1 MWKKWKIRMIQNNNI
16 LITGGAGFIGSSLA
30 NKLLPNN
37 KVTVIDDLSM
47 GDFSNLNSSSNLIKI
62 KGSVTDKDLL
72 EKVFDENDFDYIF
85 HLAAVASVADSVA
98 RPYETHQVNF
108 DSTMAIL
115 EILRKNKKS
124 IKRFIFS
131 SSAAVY
137 GDEPTLPKQEESI
150 IRPLTPYAVDK
161 FASER
166 MVMVYNNLYKIPAS
180 ATRFFNVYGPNQN
193 PNSPYSGFISILVDR
208 LKNQKPLTIFGDG
221 EQARDFVYIDDVL
234 QALLLIATSD
244 QSLGQVY
251 NVGTGIKTTLND
263 LIRFSQSNLGKVVDV
278 KYAEPREGDI
288 KLSISN
294 IQKLKKIGYNPKY
307 NLESGMKKYLDYE
320 FHK

>member
-1 MWKKWKIRMIQNNNI
+1 MIQNNNI

-30 NKLLPNN
+30 NRLLPTNTI
-37 KVTVIDDLSM
+37 TVIDDLSM
-47 GDFSNLNSSSNLIKI
+47 GDFSNLDQSKNLTKI
-62 KGSVTDKDLL
+62 EGSVTDKSLL
-72 EKVFDENDFDYIF
+72 EKILGENDFDYIF
-85 HLAAVASVADSVA
+85 HFAAVASVADSVA

-108 DSTMAIL
+108 DSTMTIL
-115 EILRKNKKS
+115 EILRKNKKTL
-124 IKRFIFS
+124 KRLVFS

-137 GDEPTLPKQEESI
+137 GDEPTLPKQEESV

-161 FASER
+161 FASEK
-166 MVMVYNNLYKIPAS
+166 MAMVYNDLYKIPVS

-193 PNSPYSGFISILVDR
+193 PSSPYSGFISILVDR
-208 LKNQKPLTIFGDG
+208 LKRGATLTIFGDG

-251 NVGTGIKTTLND
+251 NVGTGTKTTLND
-263 LIRFSQSNLGKVVDV
+263 LIQLSQRNLGQELDIQYV
-278 KYAEPREGDI
+278 EPREGDI
-288 KLSISN
+288 KLSISS

-307 NLESGMKKYLDYE
+307 SLEDGMKEYLDYE
-320 FHK
+320 FHR

>member
-1 MWKKWKIRMIQNNNI
+1 MIQNNNI

-30 NKLLPNN
+30 NRLLPTNRI
-37 KVTVIDDLSM
+37 TVIDDLSM
-47 GDFSNLNSSSNLIKI
+47 GDFSNLDESKNLTTIE
-62 KGSVTDKDLL
+62 GSVTDKSLL
-72 EKVFDENDFDYIF
+72 EKVFGENNFDYIF
-85 HLAAVASVADSVA
+85 HFAAVASVADSVA

-108 DSTMAIL
+108 DSMMTIL
-115 EILRKNKKS
+115 EILRRNKKS
-124 IKRFIFS
+124 LKRLIFS

-137 GDEPTLPKQEESI
+137 GDEPTLPKQEESV

-161 FASER
+161 FASEK
-166 MVMVYNNLYKIPAS
+166 MAMVYNDLYKIPVS

-193 PNSPYSGFISILVDR
+193 PSSPYSGFISILVDR
-208 LKNQKPLTIFGDG
+208 LKKQALLTIFGDG

-251 NVGTGIKTTLND
+251 NVGTGTKTTLND
-263 LIRFSQSNLGKVVDV
+263 LIQLSQRNLGQILDIQYV
-278 KYAEPREGDI
+278 EPREGDI
-288 KLSISN
+288 KLSISS
-294 IQKLKKIGYNPKY
+294 IQKLKKIGYKPKY
-307 NLESGMKKYLDYE
+307 DLEAGMSEYLDYE

>member
-1 MWKKWKIRMIQNNNI
+1 MIQDNNI

-30 NKLLPNN
+30 NMLLPTN
-37 KVTVIDDLSM
+37 KITVIDDLSM
-47 GDFSNLNSSSNLIKI
+47 GDFSNLNQSKNLTKI
-62 KGSVTDKDLL
+62 EGSVTDKTLL
-72 EKVFDENDFDYIF
+72 EDVLSENDFDYIF
-85 HLAAVASVADSVA
+85 HFAAVASVADSVA

-108 DSTMAIL
+108 DSTMTIL

-124 IKRFIFS
+124 LKRLVFS

-161 FASER
+161 FASEK
-166 MVMVYNNLYKIPAS
+166 MAMVYNDLYKIPVS
-180 ATRFFNVYGPNQN
+180 ATRFFNVYGPKQN
-193 PNSPYSGFISILVDR
+193 PSSPYSGFISILVDR
-208 LKNQKPLTIFGDG
+208 LKRKAPLTIFGDG

-244 QSLGQVY
+244 QSLGEVY
-251 NVGTGIKTTLND
+251 NVGTGTKTTLNN
-263 LIRFSQSNLGKVVDV
+263 LIHFSQKNLDQELDINYV
-278 KYAEPREGDI
+278 EPREGDI
-288 KLSISN
+288 RLSISS

-307 NLESGMKKYLDYE
+307 SLEDGMKEYLDYE

>member
-1 MWKKWKIRMIQNNNI
+1 MIQNNNI

-30 NKLLPNN
+30 NRLLPNN
-37 KVTVIDDLSM
+37 KVTIIDDLSM
-47 GDFSNLNSSSNLIKI
+47 GDFSNLSSSSNLIKI
-62 KGSVTDKDLL
+62 KGSVTDKALL
-72 EKVFDENDFDYIF
+72 EKVFEENDFDYIF

-115 EILRKNKKS
+115 EILRTKKKS

-166 MVMVYNNLYKIPAS
+166 MVMVYNDLYKIPAS

-193 PNSPYSGFISILVDR
+193 PNSPYSGFISILVDC

-251 NVGTGIKTTLND
+251 NVGTGAKTTLND
-263 LIRFSQSNLGKVVDV
+263 LIRFSQSDLGKEVDV
-278 KYAEPREGDI
+278 KYTEPREGDI

>member
-1 MWKKWKIRMIQNNNI
+1 MIQNNNI

-30 NKLLPNN
+30 NRLLTTNII
-37 KVTVIDDLSM
+37 TVIDDLSM
-47 GDFSNLNSSSNLIKI
+47 GDFSKLDESKNLTTIE
-62 KGSVTDKDLL
+62 GSVTDKTLL
-72 EKVFDENDFDYIF
+72 EKVLGENNFDYIF

-108 DSTMAIL
+108 DSTMTIL
-115 EILRKNKKS
+115 EILRRNKKS
-124 IKRFIFS
+124 LKRLVFS

-137 GDEPTLPKQEESI
+137 GNEPTLPKEEESV

-161 FASER
+161 FASEK
-166 MVMVYNNLYKIPAS
+166 MAMVYNDLYKIPVS

-193 PNSPYSGFISILVDR
+193 PSSPYSGFISILVDR
-208 LKNQKPLTIFGDG
+208 LKRRAPLTIFGDG

-234 QALLLIATSD
+234 QALILIATSD

-251 NVGTGIKTTLND
+251 NVGTGKKTTLND
-263 LIRFSQSNLGKVVDV
+263 LIHLAQRNLGQELDIQYV
-278 KYAEPREGDI
+278 EPREGDI
-288 KLSISN
+288 RLSISS
-294 IQKLKKIGYNPKY
+294 IQKLKKIGYKPKY
-307 NLESGMKKYLDYE
+307 DLEAGMSEYLDYE

>member
-1 MWKKWKIRMIQNNNI
+1 MIQNNNI

-30 NKLLPNN
+30 NRLLPTNRI
-37 KVTVIDDLSM
+37 TIIDDLSM
-47 GDFSNLNSSSNLIKI
+47 GDFSNLDESKNLTTIE
-62 KGSVTDKDLL
+62 GSVTDKPLL
-72 EKVFDENDFDYIF
+72 EKVIEENNFDYIF
-85 HLAAVASVADSVA
+85 HFAAVASVADSVA

-108 DSTMAIL
+108 DSMMTIL
-115 EILRKNKKS
+115 EILRRNKKS
-124 IKRFIFS
+124 LKRLIFS

-137 GDEPTLPKQEESI
+137 GDEPTLPKQEESV

-161 FASER
+161 FASEK
-166 MVMVYNNLYKIPAS
+166 MAMVYNDLYKIPVS

-193 PNSPYSGFISILVDR
+193 PSSPYSGFISILVDR
-208 LKNQKPLTIFGDG
+208 LKKRAPLTIFGDG

-251 NVGTGIKTTLND
+251 NVGTGTKTTLND
-263 LIRFSQSNLGKVVDV
+263 LIQLSQRNLGQVLDIQYVG
-278 KYAEPREGDI
+278 PREGDI
-288 KLSISN
+288 KLSISS
-294 IQKLKKIGYNPKY
+294 IQKLKKIGYKPKY
-307 NLESGMKKYLDYE
+307 DLEAGMSEYLDYE

>member
-1 MWKKWKIRMIQNNNI
+1 MRKMIKNNSI

-30 NKLLPNN
+30 NKLLPDN
-37 KVTVIDDLSM
+37 KIVVIDDLSM
-47 GDFSNLNSSSNLIKI
+47 GSFSNLDDSKSLTKI
-62 KGSVTDKDLL
+62 EGSVTDKSLL
-72 EKVFDENDFDYIF
+72 ERVFEENDFDYIF

-108 DSTMAIL
+108 DSTMMIL
-115 EILRKNKKS
+115 EILRENKKS
-124 IKRFIFS
+124 LKRLVFS

-161 FASER
+161 FASEK
-166 MVMVYNNLYKIPAS
+166 MAMVYNDLYKVPAS
-180 ATRFFNVYGPNQN
+180 ATRFFNVYGPKQN

-208 LKNQKPLTIFGDG
+208 LKNQKPLKIFGDG

-251 NVGTGIKTTLND
+251 NVGTGTKTTLND
-263 LIRFSQSNLGKVVDV
+263 LIHLAQRNLNKELDIEYV
-278 KYAEPREGDI
+278 APREGDI
-288 KLSISN
+288 KLSISS
-294 IQKLKKIGYNPKY
+294 IQKLKKIGYSPKY
-307 NLESGMKKYLDYE
+307 NLESGMKEYLDYE